1 MNTEKKAIETLRT
14 YLNEQ
19 KQNEKR
25 ITINEMI
32 YNDEVEKYE
41 DAPGYDS
48 MPELPSE
55 NQPGG
60 EASGE
65 NAPIEKALPSEQ
77 RLDPEILEMFANIRH
92 SVLLG
97 LQKLEKKPYSTE
109 YDLLRKLLQ
118 LIDKPID
125 TANKEK

>member
-1 MNTEKKAIETLRT
+1 MDKNTKPIEELRKS
-14 YLNEQ
+14 LNEQ
-19 KQNEKR
+19 KKENKR
-25 ITINEMI
+25 NVLLEMI
-32 YNDEVEKYE
+32 YNDNYE
-41 DAPGYDS
+41 QDEDTPGYES
-48 MPELPSE
+48 MPELPNE

-65 NAPIEKALPSEQ
+65 NAPIDKPLPSEQ
-77 RLDPEILEMFANIRH
+77 SLDPEILEMFASIRH
-92 SVLLG
+92 AVLLG

-109 YDLLRKLLQ
+109 YDILRKLLQ